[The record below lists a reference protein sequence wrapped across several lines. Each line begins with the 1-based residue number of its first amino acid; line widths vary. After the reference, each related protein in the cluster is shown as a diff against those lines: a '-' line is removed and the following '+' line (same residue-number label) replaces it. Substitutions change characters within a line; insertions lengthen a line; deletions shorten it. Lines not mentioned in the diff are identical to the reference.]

1 MGPDPAAAAV
11 VDHCARVHGIIGLS
25 VADAS
30 IMPELPSANTNLPTI
45 MLAERVAALV
55 AKPDRPGS

>member
-1 MGPDPAAAAV
+1 MGPDPAADAV
-11 VDHCARVHGIIGLS
+11 VDHRASVHGIVGLS

-55 AKPDRPGS
+55 ADAG